1 MVGSRFE
8 VSNIKAMIYCL
19 SVVQAGGG
27 GSVHFVLTEHCL
39 NSHQI
44 SIAPVVEQEF
54 HIMDVQQLCD
64 AIMSLSTNI
73 SDECVQ
79 HLFESGP

>member
-1 MVGSRFE
+1 
-8 VSNIKAMIYCL
+8 MIYCL

-27 GSVHFVLTEHCL
+27 GGGVHFVPTEHCL
-39 NSHQI
+39 NITATRS

-79 HLFESGP
+79 HFFESGP